1 MPFMKLSIIIPTFNR
16 VELLPRA
23 IDSVFAQSSLP
34 AESYEVI
41 VVDDGST
48 DGTSQLIQQRYPA
61 VKLVSQANKGV
72 SAARNFGLRQ
82 ASGEWIALLDSD
94 DEWLPNKIEKQF
106 ERLKDSGLQV
116 CHTEEIWVRNGVR
129 VNQMNKHEKA
139 GGDIFARCLPLCV
152 MSPSSIVIHR
162 EIFEAVGLFD
172 ESLPA
177 CEDYDLWLRI
187 CARYS
192 VAFVDQPSI
201 IKYGGHEDQLSA
213 AYWGMDRFRVRA
225 LEKLLGEEASPLN
238 TELDKKSLVVEMLSK
253 KNKILL
259 NGAIKRGNSELE
271 SECRSRQQRL
281 GLDIS

>member
-1 MPFMKLSIIIPTFNR
+1 
-16 VELLPRA
+16 
-23 IDSVFAQSSLP
+23 
-34 AESYEVI
+34 
-41 VVDDGST
+41 
-48 DGTSQLIQQRYPA
+48 
-61 VKLVSQANKGV
+61 
-72 SAARNFGLRQ
+72 
-82 ASGEWIALLDSD
+82 
-94 DEWLPNKIEKQF
+94 
-106 ERLKDSGLQV
+106 
-116 CHTEEIWVRNGVR
+116 
-129 VNQMNKHEKA
+129 MNKHEKA
-139 GGDIFARCLPLCV
+139 GGDIFARCLPLCA